1 MSKFKTWKATTAIYL
16 SLSLAGGILLPQSGS
31 VLNPRPAASQN
42 TQNKSFSDVSSNYW
56 AADFIAAL
64 VNRGIIAGFP
74 DGTFKP
80 DAPVTRAQFA
90 AMVGKAFD
98 KAQVRSESKFVDV
111 PRDYWATS
119 AIQEAYTKGFL
130 AGYPGN
136 IFRPTQ
142 NIPREQVLVS
152 LANGLSYKVAGETLS
167 ILSYYNDN
175 ENISEFART
184 PIATATEKKMVV
196 NYPSLTYLNPT
207 RNATRAEVAAFIYQ
221 ALVSQQEARSI
232 NSRYI
237 VGQES
242 NPRGDRALS
251 RGTTIPVTYD
261 REKILVTGDETVPLT
276 LTVKND
282 IKNSNGVVV
291 IPFGCKIIG
300 QLEPASGGV
309 KFVADRL
316 ELKNG
321 KVIDINA
328 SSNVVTET
336 ETVRKGVK
344 LGTLLKN
351 AALGGAAAAAIAAI
365 TGDRAIA
372 TEEVLIGVGAGAV
385 ATLIPKFLG
394 LDRINLIS
402 VKPNA
407 NLTVVLR
414 EDLVL

>member
-1 MSKFKTWKATTAIYL
+1 MSKFNPWKATTAL
-16 SLSLAGGILLPQSGS
+16 SLTLSLAGGIIVPQTGS
-31 VLNPRPAASQN
+31 LLNPVPAVA
-42 TQNKSFSDVSSNYW
+42 QNKSFSDVSSNYW
-56 AADFIAAL
+56 AANFIAAL

-98 KAQVRSESKFVDV
+98 KAQVRSQAKFVDV

-119 AIQEAYTKGFL
+119 AIQDAYTKGFL

-152 LANGLSYKVAGETLS
+152 LANGLSYKVSGETLS

-175 ENISEFART
+175 GNISDFALA
-184 PIATATEKKMVV
+184 PIAAATEKKMVV
-196 NYPSLTYLNPT
+196 NYPSLNYLNPT

-221 ALVSQQEARSI
+221 ALVSQREVQAI
-232 NSRYI
+232 NSQYI
-237 VGQES
+237 VGGQS
-242 NPRGDRALS
+242 TSGDRALS
-251 RGTTIPVTYD
+251 KGTTIPITYE
-261 REKILVTGDETVPLT
+261 REKILVTADETVPLT

-282 IKNSNGVVV
+282 VKNSNGVVV

-300 QLEPASGGV
+300 QLQPASGGV
-309 KFVADRL
+309 KFVAKQL
-316 ELKNG
+316 EFKNG
-321 KVIDINA
+321 KVININA
-328 SSNVVTET
+328 SSNIITET
-336 ETVRKGVK
+336 ESVRKGVK

-351 AALGGAAAAAIAAI
+351 AALGGAAAAAISAI

-402 VKPNA
+402 VKPNE
-407 NLTVVLR
+407 NLTLVLR
-414 EDLVL
+414 EDLVI